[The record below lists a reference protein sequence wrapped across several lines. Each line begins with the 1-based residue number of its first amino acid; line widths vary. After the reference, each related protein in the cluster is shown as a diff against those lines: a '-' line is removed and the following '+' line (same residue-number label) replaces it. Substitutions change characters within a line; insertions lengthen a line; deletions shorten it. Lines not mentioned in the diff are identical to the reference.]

1 MTLLPP
7 TSNTPLHDLNTQ
19 DVLSPLW
26 RIRKFSVFFTFRIV
40 SGETCASVSAPSKQ
54 PSLRQNQYTGA
65 KVRYAVRGELHA
77 TRGVLHV
84 TRGGSGE

>member
-1 MTLLPP
+1 MTLLPS

-26 RIRKFSVFFTFRIV
+26 PVRKFGVFSLS

-54 PSLRQNQYTGA
+54 LSLHQNQYTGT
-65 KVRYAVRGELHA
+65 KVPYAVRGELHV
-77 TRGVLHV
+77 TRDVLHV